1 MRRDCVAF
9 LFSSLS
15 SFFLRLLGKIL
26 EMSCGLSFHPPS
38 WWAFGPM
45 PAGGHV
51 SGSWSLGH
59 VVNVMVNGSY
69 VMVMVGDHWPCAFLM
84 IP

>member
-26 EMSCGLSFHPPS
+26 EML
-38 WWAFGPM
+38 WAFGPM

-59 VVNVMVNGSY
+59 VVNVMVNWSY
-69 VMVMVGDHWPCAFLM
+69 VMVIVGNHWPCAFLM